1 MTRLLSFPLIS
12 AGTQFRGPDMRYR
25 SATRMT
31 VLGLAALLLQACGTP
46 HEDLRTG
53 GIPDDYR
60 TRHPIQLAEVEQ
72 AVDIPIGTG
81 DRTLS
86 IGTQDV
92 ITGFVNDYRTS
103 ASGMLRIAYPSGS
116 VNAAAAQ
123 GLRRDFR
130 KLALQV
136 GVPSRR
142 IAESTYQAP
151 ADGSLAPVRLS
162 FRGVKAA
169 TNGCGEWPEDIL
181 HSAQNTNWTNFGC
194 ATQSNLAAQIAN
206 PTDLV
211 SPRAMTPIDAKRRT
225 TVIGDYR
232 NGK

>member
-1 MTRLLSFPLIS
+1 MTRLLSFPSIAAS
-12 AGTQFRGPDMRYR
+12 TQVRGPDMSYR
-25 SATRMT
+25 SATRMA
-31 VLGLAALLLQACGTP
+31 VLGMAALLLQACGTP
-46 HEDLRTG
+46 HDDLKTG

-60 TRHPIQLAEVEQ
+60 TRHPIQLTEVEQ
-72 AVDIPIGTG
+72 AIEIPVGSG
-81 DRTLS
+81 DRMLN

-92 ITGFVNDYRTS
+92 ITGFINDYKTS

-136 GVPSRR
+136 GVPARR
-142 IAESTYQAP
+142 IAESTYQAS
-151 ADGSLAPVRLS
+151 AEGGLAPVRFS
-162 FRGVKAA
+162 FRAVKAA
-169 TNGCGEWPEDIL
+169 TAGCGEWPEDIL
-181 HSAQNTNWTNFGC
+181 HSTENTNWANFGC
-194 ATQSNLAAQIAN
+194 ATQANLAAQIAN

-225 TVIGDYR
+225 TVIGLYR
-232 NGK
+232 DGK